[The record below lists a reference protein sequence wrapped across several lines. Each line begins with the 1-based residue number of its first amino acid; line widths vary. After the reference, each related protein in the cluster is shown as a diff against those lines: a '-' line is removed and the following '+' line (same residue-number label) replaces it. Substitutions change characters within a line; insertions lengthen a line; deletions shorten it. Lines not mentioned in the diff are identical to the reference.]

1 MTSGDGNNESGRY
14 ADPFL
19 RIVELYALSAIG
31 ALDPE
36 DRRQMKELT
45 PELQQIYGL
54 DLGWKKIVEHVME
67 FGPGAEEEVRR
78 LWAEW
83 KEEEREGGPG
93 GFAREFADRYF
104 PADDDEE

>member
-1 MTSGDGNNESGRY
+1 MTPGEADDGRRY
-14 ADPFL
+14 SDPFL

-54 DLGWKKIVEHVME
+54 DLGWKKIVEQIME
-67 FGPGAEEEVRR
+67 FGSGAEEEVRR

-83 KEEEREGGPG
+83 KEEASAGGPE
-93 GFAREFADRYF
+93 GFARAFADRYF
-104 PADDDEE
+104 PAEDDEE